1 MLIILTISFLIFL
14 YNLYYFS
21 KEDFLIVRKGISL
34 EKILNAAFITSF
46 IALFFARF
54 FHVLFNPKP
63 YFLNIVG
70 FIDFPYLPG
79 LSVLGGMISAL
90 VFLAIYCRH
99 KKYPIGKFLDL
110 FTLSFIAV
118 MPIGFLMNFIFSF
131 AKTDYIFNLLFIF
144 VIILSLIFIKIV
156 YKLTEKGEIKDGSF
170 SLIYLA
176 IFSLIYFLI
185 KLFVDIKNFSFN
197 IENITLFFTIFASL
211 ILLVN
216 HEIMNKIL
224 DKK

>member
-1 MLIILTISFLIFL
+1 MLVILIISFLIFL

-34 EKILNAAFITSF
+34 EKIFNTAFITAAV
-46 IALFFARF
+46 ALFFARF

-63 YFLNIVG
+63 AFLNIVG

-79 LSVLGGMISAL
+79 LSILGGMVASLI
-90 VFLAIYCRH
+90 FLTIYCRH
-99 KKYPIGKFLDL
+99 KKYPVGKFLDL
-110 FTLSFIAV
+110 FTLSFIGV
-118 MPIGFLMNFIFSF
+118 MPLGFLMNFVLSL
-131 AKTDYIFNLLFIF
+131 AKTDYIFNLLFIA
-144 VIILSLIFIKIV
+144 IIFLSLVFIKIV
-156 YKLTEKGEIKDGSF
+156 YKLSEKGEIKDGSF
-170 SLIYLA
+170 SLIFLA

-185 KLFVDIKNFSFN
+185 TLFVDIKNFSFN
-197 IENITLFFTIFASL
+197 TENITLFFTIFASL